1 MNKVLEFLGVI
12 FLVNLFWIAIAMIFK
27 KTTAEKRD
35 FKHWLD
41 EDD

>member
-1 MNKVLEFLGVI
+1 MSKVLEFLGVI
-12 FLVNLFWIAIAMIFK
+12 FLVNLFWITIAMIFK
-27 KTTAEKRD
+27 KTTAEKRK